1 MKKTIALLI
10 ILSVAYGHAY
20 TGNYCLKDKTICLNI
35 NPGGKAE
42 LVVDKVSIACTYT
55 QKGDN
60 FLVTGKTA
68 ANQVSKDL
76 IVKKVKKD
84 LESTLGGS
92 FDSDKAWRDCNWEAE
107 RIISS
112 NIPDFGLNGKRYKP
126 HEVAK
131 CAADAERAWSQ
142 RKQDND
148 AFKQRQI
155 RELKYNDDLLEEFMR
170 SSWFLG
176 VPLVNEGL
184 NFTLVGNSLYGL
196 VDCSLVTILTKSG
209 SKGFTFEENNTF
221 CLKGAIYNKCG
232 GKVYDPND
240 TKNQKCE
247 NNVVLSSCGNG
258 WYNEDRQFCSGNTI
272 KDYEKY
278 TDSRDGKTY
287 KTVAINNQTWL
298 AENLNYAVAGS
309 KCYDDK
315 LENCNKYGRLYD
327 WDMAIKSCPEGWRL
341 PSYKELATLT
351 DYVGGATKLKSRTG
365 WKNDG
370 NGSNDFGFTALP
382 SGDCDEYGC
391 SLLEYS
397 GDLWTAKGYGDGY
410 AYYYIINYRNEKHD
424 AQFKLKRIL
433 LGVRCVQGA
442 APPVQVSKK
451 VTEKR
456 AKPWREMPEDSKNAL
471 NSAWAELNKNT
482 SLGQIYISDKGQNLG
497 SNVPTDNGTYLKA
510 MPGGKYQAIK
520 VEDDPANYDNAK
532 PSSEAPKAPSD
543 DVKPSNGG
551 IKTSTF
557 KDPRDGKEY
566 KFVKIG
572 KQTWMAENLNY
583 NYKGSKCYGENA
595 TNFKMSSKEV
605 QANCEKYGRLYVW
618 NAAKDACPK
627 GWHLPSHK
635 EWMQLGDFAGIIP
648 GDKEWNAGKLKAKSG
663 WTKNNGTDAFGFS
676 ALPGG
681 SGDYKDG
688 DFYEVGTRGIWW
700 SATENKKNAVNWD
713 MNSEHNA
720 LRFSIDGVAK
730 TFEFSVR
737 CVQD

>member
-10 ILSVAYGHAY
+10 ILSVAYLHAY

-35 NPGGKAE
+35 NPNGKAE
-42 LVVDKVSIACTYT
+42 LTVDKVSITCTYT
-55 QKGDN
+55 QKGNN

-68 ANQVSKDL
+68 ANPASKEL
-76 IVKKVKKD
+76 VVKKVKKD
-84 LESTLGGS
+84 MESTLGGS

-107 RIISS
+107 NVGASGS
-112 NIPDFGLNGKRYKP
+112 FGLNGKRYKP

-142 RKQDND
+142 YKRDND

-155 RELKYNDDLLEEFMR
+155 KELKYSDELLEEFM
-170 SSWFLG
+170 STSWISG
-176 VPLVNEGL
+176 VHLVNEGL

-232 GKVYDPND
+232 GKTYDPND

-258 WYNEDRQFCSGNTI
+258 WYNEDRQFCSNNTI
-272 KDYEKY
+272 KDYGKF

-287 KTVAINNQTWL
+287 KTVVIDKQTWL
-298 AENLNYAVAGS
+298 AENLSYAAAGS

-315 LENCNKYGRLYD
+315 PENCNKYGRLYD
-327 WDMAIKSCPEGWRL
+327 WDMAMKSCPEGWRL
-341 PSYKELATLT
+341 PSSKELVALT

-382 SGDCDEYGC
+382 SGYCDEYGC

-397 GDLWTAKGYGDGY
+397 GDLWTAKEYGAGY
-410 AYYYIINYRNEKHD
+410 AYYHIINYRNEKHD

-433 LGVRCVQGA
+433 LGVRCVQGT
-442 APPVQVSKK
+442 APPVQVSKN
-451 VTEKR
+451 VIEKR
-456 AKPWREMPEDSKNAL
+456 AKAYKELPEGTRNAL
-471 NSAWAELNKNT
+471 NSAWAELDRNK
-482 SLGQIYISDKGQNLG
+482 SLGQIYLDNKGQNLG
-497 SNVPTDNGTYLKA
+497 SDVPNDNGTYLKA

-543 DVKPSNGG
+543 DAKSTSNDV
-551 IKTSTF
+551 KTSNF
-557 KDPRDGKEY
+557 KDQSGSKEY
-566 KFVKIG
+566 KTVKIG
-572 KQTWMAENLNY
+572 DQTWMSENLNIDAAGSQC
-583 NYKGSKCYGENA
+583 YKNDP
-595 TNFKMSSKEV
+595 
-605 QANCEKYGRLYVW
+605 ANCSKYGRLYNW
-618 NAAKDACPK
+618 ETAIKICPA
-627 GWHLPSHK
+627 GWHLPSEA
-635 EWMQLGDFAGIIP
+635 EWGKLTDFVNPSGFL
-648 GDKEWNAGKLKAKSG
+648 KLSNAGTKLK
-663 WTKNNGTDAFGFS
+663 TKNGWSSWNNKPVIRGTDDFGFS

-681 SGDYKDG
+681 SCNSSGDCSS
-688 DFYEVGTRGIWW
+688 VGNTGFWW
-700 SATENKKNAVNWD
+700 TSTEKNAKNAVRLN
-713 MNSEHNA
+713 MNYSSENTNM
-720 LRFSIDGVAK
+720 SSENKSYV
-730 TFEFSVR
+730 FSVR
-737 CVQD
+737 CLQD